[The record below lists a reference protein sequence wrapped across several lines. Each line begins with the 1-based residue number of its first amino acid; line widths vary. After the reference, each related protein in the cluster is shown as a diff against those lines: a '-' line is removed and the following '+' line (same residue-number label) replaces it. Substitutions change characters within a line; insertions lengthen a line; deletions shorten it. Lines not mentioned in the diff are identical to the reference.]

1 MNAPSHPLRNV
12 FILAAAQMLGSSG
25 LTVVVILGGLVAARI
40 APDPSLATLPF
51 SLSIVATALTTVPA
65 ALLTQRIGRRTGL
78 IVGTGIGAAGGL
90 LAALAISRAEF
101 ELFCAGTLLLG
112 SSMAFTQQ
120 NRFAAAESVPSA
132 QVGKAVSYV
141 LIGNLG
147 AAVMNPQ
154 LALAAKDWLPQ
165 TLYAGSFIAVSLLY
179 VATALVLTQ
188 LDLPAPSTRRTRSV
202 GTSVRG
208 LFGKPQFRVAVF
220 SGAAAFMMMTFVM
233 TAAPISMHQIDH
245 HDVKTTTWVIQSH
258 VLAMYIPSL
267 FTGYLIARWGE
278 RKVMIAGSLLLAGCV
293 AISAGGHHL
302 MHYWSGL
309 VLLGAGWNLLF
320 VSGTTLLARAVDE
333 TNRHRA
339 QAINDFTVFGSQ
351 ACASLLAGVAVLHIG
366 WQALNLAILPLLIAV
381 GVTANRLKADAA
393 EAQPA
398 AAGVP
403 RTSR

>member
-1 MNAPSHPLRNV
+1 LNASHHPLRNV
-12 FILAAAQMLGSSG
+12 FILAAAQTLGSSG

-51 SLSIVATALTTVPA
+51 SLSIVATALSAVPA
-65 ALLTQRIGRRTGL
+65 ALLMQRVGRRAGL
-78 IVGTGIGAAGGL
+78 IVGTFIGAAGGL
-90 LAALAISRAEF
+90 LAALAISRAAF
-101 ELFCAGTLLLG
+101 ELFCGGTLLLG
-112 SSMAFTQQ
+112 SSMAFAQQ
-120 NRFAAAESVPSA
+120 NRFAAAESVPYA

-154 LALAAKDWLPQ
+154 LALAAKNWLPQ
-165 TLYAGSFIAVSLLY
+165 ALYAGSFIAVSILY
-179 VATALVLTQ
+179 VATAAVLTQ
-188 LDLPAPSTRRTRSV
+188 LRLPAPSTRRAPAPSAP
-202 GTSVRG
+202 VRG

-220 SGAAAFMMMTFVM
+220 SAAAAYMMMTFIM
-233 TAAPISMHQIDH
+233 TAAPISMHQIDQ
-245 HDVKTTTWVIQSH
+245 HDVKTTAWVIQSH
-258 VLAMYIPSL
+258 VLAMYMPSL
-267 FTGYLIARWGE
+267 FTGYLITRWGE
-278 RKVMIAGSLLLAGCV
+278 RKVMIAGSLLLAACV

-320 VSGTTLLARAVDE
+320 VSGTTLLAKAVDE
-333 TNRHRA
+333 NDRHRA

-366 WQALNLAILPLLIAV
+366 WQALNLAILPLLVAV
-381 GVTANRLKADAA
+381 TLTANRLKTDAA

-398 AAGVP
+398 AASVP
-403 RTSR
+403 GTSP